1 MNSCLAEPKMTEDKT
16 KTKSISITVPE
27 DVLEEIKRLAK
38 KDRRSVSSLVAIL
51 MEEHIAK
58 EKGK

>member
-1 MNSCLAEPKMTEDKT
+1 MSEDKT

-27 DVLEEIKRLAK
+27 DVLEEIKKLAK

-58 EKGK
+58 EKGE